1 MFSLSQTAYFI
12 NIFEVFKDDYKDFIM
27 IYHLNQDFLDISNQI
42 LFFTLQVNI
51 KYYNILFIIIYEI
64 KVDNAYTENVIKL
77 SLNININFLFVN
89 DG

>member
-1 MFSLSQTAYFI
+1 
-12 NIFEVFKDDYKDFIM
+12 M

>member
-1 MFSLSQTAYFI
+1 M
-12 NIFEVFKDDYKDFIM
+12 
-27 IYHLNQDFLDISNQI
+27 YHLNQDFLDISNQI

-51 KYYNILFIIIYEI
+51 KYYNIFFIIIYEI
-64 KVDNAYTENVIKL
+64 KVDNAYIENVIKL